1 MMRRWFGLGLFLT
14 TLAVLVVPATGAPK
28 DKKGNA
34 PAAEPTDADTL
45 PPGNFTG
52 KLKTTPGSDGSFV
65 LGVEYQHAE
74 LKNPKQAIKPTT
86 NPALTNLMRDQTR
99 IAQLQQQ
106 IATARTPQQAMQH
119 MNQLQQAM
127 QQFQLHQAQAA
138 LNPGGKGAQQNP
150 YVIKTET
157 KDIQFWSAED
167 VKVRF
172 KDPPSAFD
180 EKGNIKKYTAEELKE
195 LKGPDKNLVGYEG
208 SVDKLAIGMEVKV
221 TTVKAKAKPA
231 PKKDADKK
239 DAAADKTGE
248 NKDKDK
254 VAADKAA
261 ADKAAADKAAA
272 DNKDKDKAAAAD
284 KDTKPDHKTVV
295 NLILVTN
302 AEVPADKTAPK
313 KKK

>member
-1 MMRRWFGLGLFLT
+1 MMRRWFGLGLLLT
-14 TLAVLVVPATGAPK
+14 TLGVVVVPATGAPK
-28 DKKGNA
+28 DKKGNQ

-45 PPGNFTG
+45 PLGSFTG

-74 LKNPKQAIKPTT
+74 LKNPKAAVKPTT
-86 NPALTNLMRDQTR
+86 NPALTNLMRDQVR

-106 IATARTPQQAMQH
+106 IATARTPQQAAQH

-127 QQFQLHQAQAA
+127 QQFQLHQTQAM
-138 LNPGGKGAQQNP
+138 LNPGGKNAQQNP

-157 KDIQFWSAED
+157 KDVQFWAAEE

-172 KDPPSAFD
+172 KDPPAVFD
-180 EKGNIKKYTAEELKE
+180 EKGNIKKYTADELKE
-195 LKGPDKNLVGYEG
+195 LKGSDKTLPGYEG
-208 SVDKLAIGMEVKV
+208 SVDKLQIGMEVKV

-231 PKKDADKK
+231 PKKDADK
-239 DAAADKTGE
+239 AGE
-248 NKDKDK
+248 NKDADK
-254 VAADKAA
+254 AADKAA
-261 ADKAAADKAAA
+261 ADKDKAAA
-272 DNKDKDKAAAAD
+272 DKDKDKAATDKDKDKAAAAD
-284 KDTKPDHKTVV
+284 KEKDAKPDHKTVV

-302 AEVPADKTAPK
+302 SEVPADKTPPK